1 VADVDLVADMDEV
14 SANSIGTDNTE
25 KERND
30 GDYVDGSA
38 EDDIT
43 DDASKEKE
51 PKSNKKKRPLSLA
64 GNRKKTKVHS
74 AVELLTNLSS
84 AVEKAASQKAD
95 AKALEMEVKVKE
107 LAASNSRAE
116 AEAKLKS
123 RELDMMEKK
132 MDLETKKAA
141 VELNILMLQEKEQLL
156 LTRKR
161 LIDAGVAI
169 SEVDAILPIEK

>member
-1 VADVDLVADMDEV
+1 VDDVDLVADIDDDD
-14 SANSIGTDNTE
+14 AISIGTDNTE

-38 EDDIT
+38 EDDVT

-51 PKSNKKKRPLSLA
+51 PKNNKKKRPLSLA
-64 GNRKKTKVHS
+64 GNRKKTKVHP

-107 LAASNSRAE
+107 LAASNSTAE

-132 MDLETKKAA
+132 LIWR
-141 VELNILMLQEKEQLL
+141 L
-156 LTRKR
+156 RKQQWSS
-161 LIDAGVAI
+161 I
-169 SEVDAILPIEK
+169 S

>member
-1 VADVDLVADMDEV
+1 
-14 SANSIGTDNTE
+14 
-25 KERND
+25 
-30 GDYVDGSA
+30 
-38 EDDIT
+38 
-43 DDASKEKE
+43 
-51 PKSNKKKRPLSLA
+51 
-64 GNRKKTKVHS
+64 
-74 AVELLTNLSS
+74 
-84 AVEKAASQKAD
+84 
-95 AKALEMEVKVKE
+95 MEVKVKE

-169 SEVDAILPIEK
+169 SEVDAFLPLEK